1 MACLSPGFPAYAQ
14 SHQKIDSLKQVLA
27 EHSGDSSEVKVLL
40 NLSWHYAYSSYDS
53 GLYYSREALKL
64 SQAIEFAKGIGH
76 ALHGIGFN
84 YYRKGQWDSAT
95 VYYEK
100 SLAAKQEIRDS
111 LGISLTLNNLGN
123 VHKYKGEYARA
134 LAYYQQALTMKF
146 ALGDSSFAATTIT
159 NIGAIYTI
167 QEKYQQALENY
178 HLTLKINRTYGGRT
192 APISIGT
199 TLNHIGVVYMYLED
213 FPQAINYFEE
223 SIETFDSLYNKCRA
237 VEPMINIGQCYFQMG
252 KLDLSLTYLRP
263 AYAQSKE
270 CNVSD
275 TTIPCLLS
283 LGRIYRKK
291 GLLSQSETSFLEAY
305 RLANEYD
312 LKPNME
318 ESALVLYQLYKEKGH
333 FRKALDFLEIN
344 TKIKDE
350 LSNEDLTKQLT
361 TMELNYTFEQER
373 DSLEYQKQAE
383 LLTVN
388 SKLERQRIVQYVVVI
403 GLIIALIFALVI
415 YRYYRLGQK
424 AKVILEKK
432 NQTISESLNEREVLL
447 QEIHHR
453 VKNNLQVVSSLLNVQ
468 SKYLNDELA
477 KKAVLEGRNRVQS
490 MALVHQ
496 KLYQS
501 ESLSQLDVH
510 EYLEELAQSLF
521 QSYDISEDRIQL
533 SSQIEPVNLSL
544 DTTIQIGLIINE
556 LVSNALKHAFPHEQG
571 GTISLSLRKQDDLYE
586 LEVSDN
592 GVGIS
597 SESDLQKSYG
607 YRIVKSICRGLNGT
621 ISLHHLQGTSF
632 KLSFAA

>member
-1 MACLSPGFPAYAQ
+1 
-14 SHQKIDSLKQVLA
+14 
-27 EHSGDSSEVKVLL
+27 
-40 NLSWHYAYSSYDS
+40 
-53 GLYYSREALKL
+53 
-64 SQAIEFAKGIGH
+64 
-76 ALHGIGFN
+76 
-84 YYRKGQWDSAT
+84 
-95 VYYEK
+95 
-100 SLAAKQEIRDS
+100 
-111 LGISLTLNNLGN
+111 
-123 VHKYKGEYARA
+123 
-134 LAYYQQALTMKF
+134 
-146 ALGDSSFAATTIT
+146 
-159 NIGAIYTI
+159 IGAIYTI

-361 TMELNYTFEQER
+361 TMELNYAFEQER